1 MDILLKQRLIGAVVL
16 IALAV
21 IFVPVLLDGTGWRE
35 RRSGGA
41 EIPPEPE
48 FTFSRSLPT
57 LSDARRDVIPPV
69 APAVEPQVSGQG
81 ASADAVSVTGDA
93 PRISEQAKA
102 LESPTEDAA
111 KRAEVSATSNEA
123 PGAGSTTAGPSEKT
137 PPVAPEH
144 ANPRGW
150 VVQVGSF
157 SSRKNA
163 ETLAAKLEASG
174 YRAFIEPVGSET
186 SRRYRV
192 KVGPDRDKAAA
203 MTTRTR
209 LKSREK
215 LSGIVVLQR

>member
-35 RRSGGA
+35 RRSLDA

-57 LSDARRDVIPPV
+57 MSDARRDVIPPV

-81 ASADAVSVTGDA
+81 ASPDAVSVTGGT

-102 LESPTEDAA
+102 PEDPTAGPA
-111 KRAEVSATSNEA
+111 KKADVSATSNEA

-137 PPVAPEH
+137 PPVAPGH
-144 ANPRGW
+144 ANQRGW

-157 SSRKNA
+157 SSGKNA
-163 ETLAAKLEASG
+163 ETLAAKLRASG
-174 YRAFIEPVGSET
+174 YSAFIEPVGSET

-192 KVGPDRDKAAA
+192 KVGPEKDKAAA

-215 LSGIVVLQR
+215 LSGIVVHQR